1 MLCRRCEIAS
11 SATGVR
17 HAAPSPA
24 RVWGAHRLGNLL
36 CASCGTILTG
46 EDVAERLLRKQS
58 QLARFGLT
66 GQARP
71 LLEVARRRGP

>member
-1 MLCRRCEIAS
+1 
-11 SATGVR
+11 
-17 HAAPSPA
+17 
-24 RVWGAHRLGNLL
+24 VWGAHRLGNLL

-71 LLEVARRRGP
+71 LLEVARRRGA